1 MARVEKFKQWVG
13 SLADR
18 LGVSIWGL
26 VAGSI
31 AIVAAGF
38 GGWWALASPQ
48 VTAVEELLPN
58 VGNAPHTTVVST
70 SAPVVERIIVV
81 HVDGAVVL
89 PGVHELGEGSRVH
102 DGIDAAAGLT
112 ADADLSRLNLAAPL
126 SDGQRIYV
134 PKIGETVPLPLVSGA
149 SGDIAGSVGGG
160 LVNVNTADQALLE
173 TLPGVGP
180 SIASAIINHRQ
191 SYGNFSQVE
200 ELVEVPGI
208 GEAKLA
214 QILPLVTK

>member
-1 MARVEKFKQWVG
+1 MARVEKFKHWVG

-26 VAGSI
+26 VAGTL

-38 GGWWALASPQ
+38 GGWWALSSPQ

-58 VGNAPHTTVVST
+58 VSNAPQATAIPQD
-70 SAPVVERIIVV
+70 APVVERIIVI
-81 HVDGAVVL
+81 HVDGAVTL
-89 PGVHELGEGSRVH
+89 PGVHELAEGARVH
-102 DGIDAAAGLT
+102 DAIDAAAGLT
-112 ADADLSRLNLAAPL
+112 ADADRSRLNLAAPL
-126 SDGQRIYV
+126 SDGQRIFV
-134 PKIGETVPLPLVSGA
+134 PLVGETVPLPLAVGDNFGA
-149 SGDIAGSVGGG
+149 AVGG

-191 SYGNFSQVE
+191 QYGNFSQIE
-200 ELVEVPGI
+200 ALIEVPGI
-208 GEAKLA
+208 GESKLA